1 MSSSEPSNERTKKK
15 PSSKSFNGQLI
26 VVFTF
31 LIFFGTALI
40 ITPKDSGDVDEYV
53 RHSSQPAKADNP
65 VLKKVIKL
73 PKLKISDVQTSV
85 TDAKMEIEESQEEA
99 LAKTEEDLGDVLSEV
114 ESTIKKALKHLL
126 LKKGVSSDEEKY
138 VESQVIAELEKGVK
152 ERIESE
158 ASAIKEDAEED
169 LDTTVIND
177 MDQSI
182 SAEEIESDVIALRDY
197 FTKEAQEEISYA
209 GKIIRDNLRGIVESI
224 EKKVINDKLG
234 IKVTE
239 TKLEDSELQ
248 SKVTSV
254 AEDLVKKEKR
264 EIKRMKKD
272 VSADV
277 KKTKEQFQEVLYDF
291 LLKKGVPLS
300 QVNKISKTVSDKFE
314 TMVDENVEYSSQE
327 VQEEVNEVAQFE
339 LNSIVDEDKMV
350 MHRAKQLGLRLPN
363 NENKSDVD
371 VISDDIKEVKEGLD
385 QYMKESIDTV
395 MNDLKE
401 DLKKMVRSV
410 ESEVFD
416 DYGIKVTESEF
427 ETLSKNT

>member
-1 MSSSEPSNERTKKK
+1 
-15 PSSKSFNGQLI
+15 
-26 VVFTF
+26 
-31 LIFFGTALI
+31 
-40 ITPKDSGDVDEYV
+40 
-53 RHSSQPAKADNP
+53 
-65 VLKKVIKL
+65 
-73 PKLKISDVQTSV
+73 
-85 TDAKMEIEESQEEA
+85 MEIEESQEEA

-197 FTKEAQEEISYA
+197 FTKEAQEEINYA

-239 TKLEDSELQ
+239 TELEDSELQ

-254 AEDLVKKEKR
+254 AEDLVKKEKS

-272 VSADV
+272 VSADL
-277 KKTKEQFQEVLYDF
+277 KKTKEQFQKVLYDF

-300 QVNKISKTVSDKFE
+300 QVNKISKTV
-314 TMVDENVEYSSQE
+314 
-327 VQEEVNEVAQFE
+327 
-339 LNSIVDEDKMV
+339 
-350 MHRAKQLGLRLPN
+350 
-363 NENKSDVD
+363 
-371 VISDDIKEVKEGLD
+371 
-385 QYMKESIDTV
+385 
-395 MNDLKE
+395 
-401 DLKKMVRSV
+401 
-410 ESEVFD
+410 
-416 DYGIKVTESEF
+416 
-427 ETLSKNT
+427 